1 MPDTQLQN
9 NVNKNKQETAK
20 KASNYVNQE
29 TQVKTIKDQ
38 DETTVKSTGDSDI
51 DMNNNKQD
59 FCCQVTPTNMLVPFL
74 QQDSGVEKFMSQL
87 ETQFTHALDK
97 VFSQQNDNI
106 SKMNDVITRHIETS
120 NDRFSQLLDKFD
132 NATSSLIEREKQN
145 SDLRA
150 QLKDV
155 NYKNTLENEI
165 QKAKIE
171 HKYDLLKQK
180 HELQAEKVLK
190 LNEDTK
196 HALSD
201 ISDKSLFIKSLET
214 QCATLKR
221 QVEEKDGEI
230 LSLKLHES
238 RDDSSGQPFQE
249 VHGNKKK
256 NRNVTEQKDFE
267 ENLKLNVPHVI
278 IIGTSNID
286 NIDTK
291 KLSSKFTAEK
301 LTAYTL
307 KETETT
313 VSELEFTT
321 KPDAFVLHSVTNDI
335 KTHSPQ
341 DCVDKMEDIIQ
352 VLKGKFASTKIIISL
367 PTPRL
372 DNSTRD
378 FTGTWHTYQ

>member
-145 SDLRA
+145 SELRA

-201 ISDKSLFIKSLET
+201 ISDKSLFIKSLCYSEK
-214 QCATLKR
+214 ASRRKRWRNIKLK
-221 QVEEKDGEI
+221 I
-230 LSLKLHES
+230 
-238 RDDSSGQPFQE
+238 
-249 VHGNKKK
+249 
-256 NRNVTEQKDFE
+256 T
-267 ENLKLNVPHVI
+267 
-278 IIGTSNID
+278 
-286 NIDTK
+286 
-291 KLSSKFTAEK
+291 
-301 LTAYTL
+301 
-307 KETETT
+307 
-313 VSELEFTT
+313 
-321 KPDAFVLHSVTNDI
+321 
-335 KTHSPQ
+335 
-341 DCVDKMEDIIQ
+341 
-352 VLKGKFASTKIIISL
+352 
-367 PTPRL
+367 
-372 DNSTRD
+372 
-378 FTGTWHTYQ
+378 